1 MSMDLERIQ
10 KELLKCLLTD
20 LKALVVEIETF
31 MPDGYHPNTEDS
43 SRKSLTAILSR
54 IDVARFALR
63 YLRPLL
69 DILSDSDILGDS
81 ETIDL
86 LENANTLNIEG
97 LNQSQILQAVAAKRL
112 QAYPTQREAAASL
125 GIDTRTL
132 KKYAAYKA
140 PEKSVLRAE
149 EDS

>member
-1 MSMDLERIQ
+1 MSTDLEKIQ
-10 KELLKCLLTD
+10 KDLLKSLLTD

-31 MPDGYHPNTEDS
+31 TSDEYHPNADDP
-43 SRKSLTAILSR
+43 SRKSLTAILLR
-54 IDVARFALR
+54 IDVARFTLR

-69 DILSDSDILGDS
+69 DILGDS

-86 LENANTLNIEG
+86 RENADTLNIEG

-112 QAYPTQREAAASL
+112 QAYPTQRQAADSL

-132 KKYAAYKA
+132 KRYAAYKA
-140 PEKSVLRAE
+140 SENFERRE
-149 EDS
+149 EENS